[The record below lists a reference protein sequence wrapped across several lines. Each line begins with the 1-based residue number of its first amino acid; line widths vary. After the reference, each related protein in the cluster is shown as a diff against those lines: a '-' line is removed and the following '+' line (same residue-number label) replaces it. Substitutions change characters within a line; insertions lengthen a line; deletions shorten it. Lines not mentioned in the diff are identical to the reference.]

1 MIPIRDHPEGAT
13 FAVRVQPRASRTG
26 IAGMH
31 GEALRI
37 TLAALPIDGR
47 ANDELLHYL
56 ADLFRVSRSAVHI
69 LAGQSGRN
77 KIVRIAGRSAAELT
91 SALNERL
98 TA

>member
-1 MIPIRDHPEGAT
+1 
-13 FAVRVQPRASRTG
+13 
-26 IAGMH
+26 MH

-37 TLAALPIDGR
+37 TLAAPPIDGR
-47 ANDELLHYL
+47 ANDELLHYF

-91 SALNERL
+91 SAINERL

>member
-26 IAGMH
+26 IAGIH

-37 TLAALPIDGR
+37 ALAAPPIDGR
-47 ANDELLHYL
+47 ANDELLDYF
-56 ADLFRVSRSAVHI
+56 ANLFSVSRSAVHI
-69 LAGQSGRN
+69 LAGGNARN

-91 SALNERL
+91 SSINERL
-98 TA
+98 SA

>member
-26 IAGMH
+26 IASMH

-37 TLAALPIDGR
+37 ALAAPPIDGR
-47 ANDELLHYL
+47 ANDELLHYF

-91 SALNERL
+91 SAINERL